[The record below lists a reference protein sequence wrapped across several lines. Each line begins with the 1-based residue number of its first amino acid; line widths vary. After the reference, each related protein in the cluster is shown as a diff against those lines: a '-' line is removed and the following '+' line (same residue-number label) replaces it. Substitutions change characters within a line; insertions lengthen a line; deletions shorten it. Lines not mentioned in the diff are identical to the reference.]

1 MSLSTPVLASIV
13 GAVVAGVISAIIN
26 IISLGAQYLINEKQQ
41 KNIVR
46 REWERETTKN
56 IRELKRSVLSF
67 DPSSDSVSDDL
78 DIIDSLVN
86 DLEDQKEI
94 IPDQHNSIEPK
105 LTDVVLAHERKNSD
119 DYYSSLIEYR
129 TELLQAVQ
137 DVEGEFDS

>member
-56 IRELKRSVLSF
+56 IRELKRSILSF

-86 DLEDQKEI
+86 GLEDQKEI
-94 IPDQHNSIEPK
+94 IPDQHSSIEPK
-105 LTDVVLAHERKNSD
+105 LTDVVLAHERKNLD

-137 DVEGEFDS
+137 DVEEEFDS